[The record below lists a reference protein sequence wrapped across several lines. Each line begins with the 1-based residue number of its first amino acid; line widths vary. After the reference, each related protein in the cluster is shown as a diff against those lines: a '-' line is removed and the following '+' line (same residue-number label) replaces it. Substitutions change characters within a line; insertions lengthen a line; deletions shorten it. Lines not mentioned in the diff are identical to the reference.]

1 MQSAASRQGNT
12 SWQFAVGSRQ
22 PTTPK
27 NQTTVDLLQEQPL
40 KNSGQSAV
48 RSRQEQILKPSG
60 LDIGTPSNCLPK
72 KHRPQRR
79 RWREKRKT
87 CPYCLIDLTD
97 YDPKEFEELGYVCP
111 LCRHPILDHL
121 LTTPVYQFTRPQQW
135 DLLANEMEYVWKAEH
150 FSYHFAMEST
160 YNPDYGEAKERL
172 FGMLEEKEALLRLRE
187 EFILAEGELDLLMI
201 GHLNKLGVWRGD
213 MARRLFLSHPWR
225 MTARRLSITFP
236 SERELAEFQL
246 GLIKATLW
254 AVFKNPAEKDEL
266 VEELEKRLER
276 LSFGQSEW
284 GA

>member
-1 MQSAASRQGNT
+1 
-12 SWQFAVGSRQ
+12 
-22 PTTPK
+22 
-27 NQTTVDLLQEQPL
+27 
-40 KNSGQSAV
+40 
-48 RSRQEQILKPSG
+48 
-60 LDIGTPSNCLPK
+60 
-72 KHRPQRR
+72 
-79 RWREKRKT
+79 
-87 CPYCLIDLTD
+87 LIDLTD

-150 FSYHFAMEST
+150 FDVDSYHFAMEST

-172 FGMLEEKEALLRLRE
+172 FGMLEEKEALLGLRE

-246 GLIKATLW
+246 GLIKATPW

-276 LSFGQSEW
+276 LSFGHSEW